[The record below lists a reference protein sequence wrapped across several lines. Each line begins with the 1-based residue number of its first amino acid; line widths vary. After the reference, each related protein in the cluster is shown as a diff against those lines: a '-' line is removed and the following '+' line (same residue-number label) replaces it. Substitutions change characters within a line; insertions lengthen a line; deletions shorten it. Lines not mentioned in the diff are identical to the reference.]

1 MERENVFDNSQ
12 RKLLMEIE
20 GELRNL
26 ALTIQSFQA
35 VSVFILFPI
44 LNCFIQQLRYSF
56 NQQFFLKLLNN
67 LQKKTNALVQKI
79 L

>member
-12 RKLLMEIE
+12 RKLLIEIE

-35 VSVFILFPI
+35 VSVLYYFLF
-44 LNCFIQQLRYSF
+44 
-56 NQQFFLKLLNN
+56 
-67 LQKKTNALVQKI
+67 
-79 L
+79 